1 MLAELAA
8 CNAAL
13 SVITQTISHG
23 KELSSAAKAI
33 SDFVINKDALKK
45 KGEQKKNS
53 FWHKVSNKDGNDL
66 EEFMALEQ
74 INAQEKQ
81 LRQAMQ
87 LYGRAGLYNDW
98 VKFQAEARKSRQA
111 RAREREIAL
120 AALKENI
127 LIAVGFLALF
137 ALMGGIGYLIYTFK

>member
-1 MLAELAA
+1 
-8 CNAAL
+8 
-13 SVITQTISHG
+13 
-23 KELSSAAKAI
+23 
-33 SDFVINKDALKK
+33 
-45 KGEQKKNS
+45 
-53 FWHKVSNKDGNDL
+53 VSNKDGNDL

-127 LIAVGFLALF
+127 LIAVGFLAVF
-137 ALMGGIGYLIYTFK
+137 GLMGAIGYLIYTFK

>member
-13 SVITQTISHG
+13 GVITQTISHG

-45 KGEQKKNS
+45 KGERKKKS
-53 FWHKVSNKDGNDL
+53 FWHKVSAENGDDL

-74 INAQEKQ
+74 INQAEKK
-81 LRQAMQ
+81 LRETMQ

-111 RAREREIAL
+111 RAKEREIAI
-120 AALKENI
+120 AQLKENT
-127 LIAVGFLALF
+127 LIAVGFLFLF
-137 ALMGGIGYLIYTFK
+137 GAIGGLGWFIVTYK